1 MAVAGNDCNI
11 WVHCLKQ
18 VWLISILFWPC
29 NKLCIGSLFRKILYV
44 ILSVS
49 GIITDCPI
57 SRYLLSMSLERQVII
72 VTRFSRKRRTCTL
85 FFFVFQLKW
94 RLQAF
99 TSTMYLPI
107 SINKR
112 RSGVTL
118 KGILQLQ
125 LRGRKRGGK
134 EVAPYLFQIEFN
146 NKKTLCISNQSR
158 RKTRDSTFAR
168 VKTPLAVL
176 KAMLMSLLLVSK
188 C

>member
-1 MAVAGNDCNI
+1 MAGNYCNI
-11 WVHCLKQ
+11 WARCLKQ
-18 VWLISILFWPC
+18 VWPISMLFWHC
-29 NKLCIGSLFRKILYV
+29 NKLCIGSLVSKVLYA
-44 ILSVS
+44 IQSMS

-57 SRYLLSMSLERQVII
+57 SRFLLSMSLERKVII
-72 VTRFSRKRRTCTL
+72 VTRLSRQLRTCTL
-85 FFFVFQLKW
+85 FFFQLKW

-99 TSTMYLPI
+99 TSTMYSLI

-125 LRGRKRGGK
+125 LHGRRRGGK

-146 NKKTLCISNQSR
+146 KKTRLCISNQSR

-176 KAMLMSLLLVSK
+176 KAMSMSLLLVSK